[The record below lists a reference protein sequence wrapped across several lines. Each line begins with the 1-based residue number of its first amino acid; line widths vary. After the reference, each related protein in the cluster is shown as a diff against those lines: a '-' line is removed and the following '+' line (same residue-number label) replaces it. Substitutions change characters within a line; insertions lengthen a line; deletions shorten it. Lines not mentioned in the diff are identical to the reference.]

1 MVINKKFGNGVL
13 NATPAFQAVMN
24 APCAT
29 ATIYCEVPAGTYRLD
44 TSPVPGVGKVIWHL
58 DSGAVFTGPGTLPFF
73 APTKYQGSHKGTGYT
88 GTVVGGAVERVVSKL
103 CPGDSIS
110 MLSTENYGGST
121 IYPSDA
127 VLLHA
132 KATNSDAA
140 PRTWTQNNNIVK
152 ISAAPNNY
160 SCGLEISVQN
170 QTTEVTDPNS
180 ATGSLQGLFVSY
192 IDTGAGNNYASAAVV
207 IAGTGASASSGFKTG
222 LWIDNITTG
231 GNGITLKNSGS
242 NAMDSGIDTRGVT
255 GAFGTG
261 AITLGNNHKI
271 TGKNAAGSTKTL
283 VNLDSSDYLQV
294 GDSSIPIVLN
304 GNGLLMP
311 NLPTATTAGAVVK
324 YAIVAIA
331 GVNYKIPLYAM

>member
-1 MVINKKFGNGVL
+1 MKIDQSYGNGIL
-13 NATPAFQAVMN
+13 NATPAFQEVMN

-29 ATIYCEVPAGTYRLD
+29 ATIHCEVPAGTYRLD
-44 TSPVPGVGKVIWHL
+44 TSPVPGAGKVIWHL
-58 DSGAVFTGPGTLPFF
+58 DSGVVFTGPGTLPFF

-121 IYPSDA
+121 IFPSDA

-152 ISAAPNNY
+152 ISAAPTNY

-180 ATGSLQGLFVSY
+180 PTGSLQGLFVSY
-192 IDTGAGNNYASAAVV
+192 IDTGVGNNYASAAVA
-207 IAGTGASASSGFKTG
+207 IAGTGASASSGFKNG
-222 LWIDNITTG
+222 VWIDNITTG
-231 GNGITLKNSGS
+231 GNGITLKNSGA
-242 NAMDSGIDTRGVT
+242 NAMDSGLDTRGVA

-271 TGKNAAGSTKTL
+271 AAKDPSGTMRN
-283 VNLDSSDYLQV
+283 VAVLDAGGYLQI
-294 GDSSIPIVLN
+294 SEAAIPVVIN
-304 GNGLLMP
+304 GPMLIQNA
-311 NLPTATTAGAVVK
+311 NITATAGAPTGK
-324 YAIVAIA
+324 YLVWAIN
-331 GVNYKIPLYAM
+331 GVNYKTALLAM